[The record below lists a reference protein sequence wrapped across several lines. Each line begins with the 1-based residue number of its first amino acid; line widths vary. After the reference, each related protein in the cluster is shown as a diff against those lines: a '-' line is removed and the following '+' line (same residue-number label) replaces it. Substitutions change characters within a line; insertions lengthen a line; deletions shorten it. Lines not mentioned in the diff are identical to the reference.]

1 MTENKND
8 IINDRDERYEDW
20 CFDCGHC
27 TGNTC
32 PHALSCED
40 GEQWTPQ
47 EFEDDCDE

>member
-1 MTENKND
+1 MVENKRTTKD
-8 IINDRDERYEDW
+8 MERYEDW

-32 PHALSCED
+32 PHALNCED

-47 EFEDDCDE
+47 DLEDDCDE